1 MLNAEQR
8 LKFKQHHDKNG
19 KGKSGGKRRAA
30 AAVDTN
36 VATDSDDEVLKRKAK
51 KVRCGNYT
59 SSSPYYSWNQARVE
73 EEIRLKREQDAQ
85 AQFGRASTSTMKG
98 EKKNDSN
105 V

>member
-1 MLNAEQR
+1 MMKKE
-8 LKFKQHHDKNG
+8 FDKI
-19 KGKSGGKRRAA
+19 
-30 AAVDTN
+30 
-36 VATDSDDEVLKRKAK
+36 VADGLENYVNHVYHQNNAK

-73 EEIRLKREQDAQ
+73 EEIRLKTEQDAQ